1 MSMCGTLIRI
11 SQVKYKEILADPD
24 KFWNERGENCID
36 IDKAWHGIHYLLT
49 GIAWGGD
56 PPASWVIFG
65 AGNASHLPDT
75 GYGPVRFLHAKQ
87 VRKVAKFLG
96 AISRDDLYKKYKP
109 QILDKKRI
117 YPSIQRHE
125 PER

>member
-49 GIAWGGD
+49 GTAWGGD

-75 GYGPVRFLHAKQ
+75 G
-87 VRKVAKFLG
+87 
-96 AISRDDLYKKYKP
+96 
-109 QILDKKRI
+109 
-117 YPSIQRHE
+117 
-125 PER
+125 